1 MAKFRRISITKKSA
15 AFEFSTLIVYNN
27 PRRHSRKA
35 AQEVIEMDYKKLYE
49 EWISNPYF
57 AEEIKAELTAIEQ
70 DENEIKER
78 FYKELE
84 FGTAGLRGVIGAGT
98 NRMNIYT
105 VRKTTQGLA
114 NYIAAVNGQEKGVAI
129 AHDSRRMSPEFAK
142 EAALCLSAN
151 GVKAYIFDSLR
162 PTPELSYAV
171 RKLGCIAGINITA
184 SHNPP
189 EYNGYKVY
197 WEDGAQITPPH
208 DSGIMAEV
216 QKVTDY
222 NTVKTMDEETAK
234 AAGLFQVIGKEVDDA
249 YIEELKSQ
257 VIHMD
262 AIKAMAKEL
271 KIVYSPLH
279 GTGNIPARRV
289 LKELGFEQVYVVK
302 EQELP
307 DGEFPTVSYPNPEA
321 DEAFELGLKLAK
333 EVDADLVLATDPDAD
348 RLGVRVKD
356 KNGEYHT
363 LTGNMSGCLL
373 ADYELGQRKAVNGSL
388 PQDGA
393 MISTIVTTN
402 MAAAI
407 AKYYGVKF
415 IEVLT
420 GFKYIGQQILGF
432 ETSGVGSYLFGFEES
447 YGCLI
452 GTHARDKDAIVAT
465 MALCEAAAYYKTKDM
480 TLWDAMIEMYE
491 RYGYYKDDIQSITL
505 KGIEGLAQIQTILEN
520 LRKNPP
526 AEIGGYKVLSAR
538 DYKADTIVDM
548 ETKEVKATGLP
559 SSNVLYYDLTDDAWV
574 CVRPSGTEPKIKI
587 YYGVKGSS
595 LTDADEKSAALGQ
608 ELKKLIDQMM

>member
-1 MAKFRRISITKKSA
+1 MGYKEI
-15 AFEFSTLIVYNN
+15 YN
-27 PRRHSRKA
+27 
-35 AQEVIEMDYKKLYE
+35 
-49 EWISNPYF
+49 EWLTNAYF
-57 AEEIKAELTAIEQ
+57 DADTKAELERIAS

-78 FYKELE
+78 FYTDLE
-84 FGTAGLRGVIGAGT
+84 FGTAGLRGIIGAGT

-105 VRKTTQGLA
+105 VRKATQGLA
-114 NYIAAVNGQEKGVAI
+114 NYILKSGNAEKGVAI
-129 AHDSRRMSPEFAK
+129 AFDSRRMSPEFAQ
-142 EAALCLSAN
+142 EAACCLAAN
-151 GVKAYIFDSLR
+151 GIKAYVFDSLR

-208 DSGIMAEV
+208 DKGIMDEV
-216 QKVTDY
+216 KAVTDY
-222 NTVKTMDEETAK
+222 TTMKTMPAEDAK
-234 AAGLFQVIGKEVDDA
+234 AVGLYEVIGAEVDDA
-249 YIEELKSQ
+249 YIAQLKKQ
-257 VIHMD
+257 VIHQD
-262 AIKAMAKEL
+262 AIDAVGKDL

-279 GTGNIPARRV
+279 GTGNIPARRI
-289 LKELGFEQVYVVK
+289 LKELGFENVYVVK

-321 DEAFELGLKLAK
+321 AEAFELGLKLAR
-333 EVDADLVLATDPDAD
+333 EVDADIVLATDPDAD

-356 KNGEYHT
+356 KNGEYHD

-373 ADYELGQRKAVNGSL
+373 ADYEIGQRNALRGL
-388 PQDGA
+388 PEDGYL
-393 MISTIVTTN
+393 IKTIVTTN
-402 MAAAI
+402 MADAI
-407 AKYYGVKF
+407 ADYYNTGL

-432 ETSGVGSYLFGFEES
+432 ETSKKGEYLFGFEES

-505 KGIEGLAQIQTILEN
+505 KGIEGLAKIQEILET

-526 AEIGGYKVLSAR
+526 AEIAGYKVLKAR
-538 DYKADTIVDM
+538 DYKADTIQDM
-548 ETKEVKATGLP
+548 QTGEVSSTGLP
-559 SSNVLYYDLTDDAWV
+559 TSNVLYYDLSDDAWL
-574 CVRPSGTEPKIKI
+574 CVRPSGTEPKVKF
-587 YYGVKGSS
+587 YYGIKGTS
-595 LTDADEKSAALGQ
+595 LSDADEKSAAMGKEVLAM
-608 ELKKLIDQMM
+608 IDKIM

>member
-1 MAKFRRISITKKSA
+1 
-15 AFEFSTLIVYNN
+15 
-27 PRRHSRKA
+27 
-35 AQEVIEMDYKKLYE
+35 MDYKELYK
-49 EWISNPYF
+49 EWLENPYF
-57 AEEIKAELTAIEQ
+57 DENTKAELKEIQQ
-70 DENEIKER
+70 DEKEIKER

-84 FGTAGLRGVIGAGT
+84 FGTAGLRGIIGAGT

-114 NYIAAVNGQEKGVAI
+114 NYIAAVNGQAKGVAI
-129 AHDSRRMSPEFAK
+129 AYDSRRMSPEFAK
-142 EAALCLSAN
+142 EAALCLAAN
-151 GVKAYIFDSLR
+151 GVKAYIFETLR
-162 PTPELSYAV
+162 PTPELSFAV
-171 RKLGCIAGINITA
+171 RELGCIAGINITA

-216 QKVTDY
+216 QKVVNY
-222 NTVKTMDEETAK
+222 NEVKTMDEEAAK
-234 AAGLFQVIGKEVDDA
+234 AAGLFVVIGKEIDDA
-249 YIEELKSQ
+249 YMAALKSQ
-257 VIHMD
+257 VIHAD

-289 LKELGFEQVYVVK
+289 LKELGFENVYVVK

-356 KNGEYHT
+356 SKTGEYHT

-373 ADYELGQRKAVNGSL
+373 ADYELGQKKEVYGKL
-388 PQDGA
+388 PEDGA
-393 MISTIVTTN
+393 VISTIVTTN

-407 AKYYGVKF
+407 AKHYGVEF

-432 ETSGVGSYLFGFEES
+432 ETKGKGSYLFGFEES

-465 MALCEAAAYYKTKDM
+465 MALCEAAAYYKTKGM
-480 TLWDAMIEMYE
+480 TLWDAMVAMYE
-491 RYGYYKDDIQSITL
+491 KYGYYKDDIQSITL
-505 KGIEGLAQIQTILEN
+505 KGIEGLEKIQTILEN

-526 AEIGGYKVLSAR
+526 TEIGTYKVLSAR
-538 DYKADTIVDM
+538 DYKADTVVNM
-548 ETKEVKATGLP
+548 ETKEVTATGLP
-559 SSNVLYYDLTDDAWV
+559 SSNVLYYDLNDDAWV

-587 YYGVKGSS
+587 YYGIKGTS
-595 LTDADEKSAALGQ
+595 LQDADEKSAALGADV
-608 ELKKLIDQMM
+608 KKLIDAMM